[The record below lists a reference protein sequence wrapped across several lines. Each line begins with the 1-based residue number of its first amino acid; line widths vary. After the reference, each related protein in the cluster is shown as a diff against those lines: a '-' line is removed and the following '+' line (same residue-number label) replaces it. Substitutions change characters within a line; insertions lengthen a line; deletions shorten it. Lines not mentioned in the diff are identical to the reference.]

1 MVMVIWPDSI
11 MDITVTVMVTVMDM
25 DITMDVNGV
34 RMMMPL
40 IDGNGVT
47 HSKRSND
54 VFHCANLIVLM
65 FLVLMH
71 STASLRLQPGTCPH
85 SDVAPMS
92 ILSKSR
98 MVIAMLLL
106 PIHHLT

>member
-11 MDITVTVMVTVMDM
+11 MDSIICTVTDM

-34 RMMMPL
+34 RVRMMPL
-40 IDGNGVT
+40 RIDGNGVT

-54 VFHCANLIVLM
+54 VFHCAKPIVLM
-65 FLVLMH
+65 FPVLMH
-71 STASLRLQPGTCPH
+71 TTASLRLQPGTCLH

-92 ILSKSR
+92 MVLKSK
-98 MVIAMLLL
+98 MVIATLLL

>member
-11 MDITVTVMVTVMDM
+11 MDITVTVTDM
-25 DITMDVNGV
+25 DITMDVNDV
-34 RMMMPL
+34 KMMMPLL

-98 MVIAMLLL
+98 MVIATLLL

>member
-11 MDITVTVMVTVMDM
+11 MDITVTVTDM
-25 DITMDVNGV
+25 DITMDVNDV
-34 RMMMPL
+34 KMMMRLL

-65 FLVLMH
+65 SLVLMH

-98 MVIAMLLL
+98 MVIATLLL

>member
-1 MVMVIWPDSI
+1 MVMVILPDSI
-11 MDITVTVMVTVMDM
+11 MDITVTVTDM
-25 DITMDVNGV
+25 DITMDVNDV
-34 RMMMPL
+34 KMMMPLL

-65 FLVLMH
+65 SLVLMH

-98 MVIAMLLL
+98 MVIATLLL